1 MHYLCLALQLL
12 LGCFIQPPCAKVSSF
27 VLSTWG
33 GGEGGDEER
42 WETEPHVWLGPPPNT
57 RHQNRVS
64 RLSLYSWLR
73 DRSLQGQ
80 LSPWGVQGR

>member
-12 LGCFIQPPCAKVSSF
+12 LGCFVQPPCAKVSSF

-42 WETEPHVWLGPPPNT
+42 WETEPHVWLGPPPNI